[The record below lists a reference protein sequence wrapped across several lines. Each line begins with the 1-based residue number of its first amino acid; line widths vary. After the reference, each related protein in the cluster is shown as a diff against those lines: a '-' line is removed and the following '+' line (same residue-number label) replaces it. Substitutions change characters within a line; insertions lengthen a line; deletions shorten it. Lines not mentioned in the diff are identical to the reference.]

1 MLFFLKINCLYLD
14 AIVEC
19 YSFCDWLLPMSSI
32 LMFHLTLILKL
43 LQFLFWEGGVLHE
56 EMKVIT
62 EPYLK
67 GEKAPLNQGPLCP
80 VNRGVSLPD
89 HV

>member
-1 MLFFLKINCLYLD
+1 
-14 AIVEC
+14 
-19 YSFCDWLLPMSSI
+19 MSSI
-32 LMFHLTLILKL
+32 LMFHITLILKL

-56 EMKVIT
+56 EIKVIT

-67 GEKAPLNQGPLCP
+67 GEKAPLNQGPLCS